1 MLTAFLW
8 MSLQT
13 AGEQGSSESK
23 QNRGLWEKE
32 SCTDNKNMRLGWWC
46 VHKLSNNQRINPK
59 VKQSNNPRYLI
70 NCFYGHFSQ
79 TRCSFKTINHTLVK
93 MTERRGEERRGEERK
108 SLCLLVFLTLSSTR
122 PRRPSDT
129 GPNPKSKLAPRCGNL
144 IQFPLFSRGPNSG
157 HSEFAHCLRGNKK
170 SLRGYHSLRGRS
182 LHVDGRVRRRDT
194 SRS

>member
-32 SCTDNKNMRLGWWC
+32 SCTDNKNMRLAWWC
-46 VHKLSNNQRINPK
+46 VNKLSNNQRINPK

-70 NCFYGHFSQ
+70 NRFYGHFSQ

-93 MTERRGEERRGEERK
+93 MTERRGSHFVYLYFWLFLPHDPGGPVTPALILKANWPLAVGTWYNFLFFQEGQTRATPSLLIAYEAIK
-108 SLCLLVFLTLSSTR
+108 SHWGAIILREAGRYMSTDV
-122 PRRPSDT
+122 S
-129 GPNPKSKLAPRCGNL
+129 AAA
-144 IQFPLFSRGPNSG
+144 I
-157 HSEFAHCLRGNKK
+157 
-170 SLRGYHSLRGRS
+170 
-182 LHVDGRVRRRDT
+182 RRR
-194 SRS
+194 S